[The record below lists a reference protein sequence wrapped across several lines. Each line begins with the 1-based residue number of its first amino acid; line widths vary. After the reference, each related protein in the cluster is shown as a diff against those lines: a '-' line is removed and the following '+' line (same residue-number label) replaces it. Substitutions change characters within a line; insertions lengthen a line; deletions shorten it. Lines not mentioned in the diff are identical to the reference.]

1 VWLTIDS
8 RSVKERE
15 SCESDRDGPVHESI
29 AQSSTASNK
38 IKIQIGLP
46 RSLENPKLRVFD
58 LTIPSKMTTGEL
70 KGFLAD
76 RFNKN
81 KDKWDIVVTGGN
93 ESPKVL
99 DNNRT
104 LVEFSSDKTKRLY
117 FYPGIF
123 EK

>member
-1 VWLTIDS
+1 MTTKS
-8 RSVKERE
+8 RSEQFA
-15 SCESDRDGPVHESI
+15 SCASGRRAPD
-29 AQSSTASNK
+29 QTSSMPSVIASNK

-46 RSLENPKLRVFD
+46 RSLENPKLKVFD
-58 LTIPSKMTTGEL
+58 LTIPSKMTSGEL

-76 RFNKN
+76 KFNKN
-81 KDKWDIVVTGGN
+81 KDKWEIVVTGGN

-99 DNNRT
+99 DKDNT
-104 LVEFSSDKTKRLY
+104 LVEFSSDKTRRLY

>member
-1 VWLTIDS
+1 LTTKS
-8 RSVKERE
+8 TSEQFA
-15 SCESDRDGPVHESI
+15 SCASGQGRPDQTPST
-29 AQSSTASNK
+29 QSNIASNK

-58 LTIPSKMTTGEL
+58 LTIPSRMTSGEL

-76 RFNKN
+76 KFNKN
-81 KDKWDIVVTGGN
+81 KDKWEIVVTGGN

-99 DNNRT
+99 DKDRT
-104 LVEFSSDKTKRLY
+104 LVEFSSDKKRRLY

>member
-1 VWLTIDS
+1 MWLTTDS
-8 RSVKERE
+8 SGCKERA
-15 SCESDRDGPVHESI
+15 SCETDQHGPVHKYI

-76 RFNKN
+76 RFHKN

-99 DNNRT
+99 DNNKT
-104 LVEFSSDKTKRLY
+104 LVEFSSDKTRRLY